1 MKNGGVWR
9 RLAGSLL
16 GTRQIHLCGAV
27 RNKKG
32 ERTMKKCLTP
42 EERKEK
48 QVAIKYLYRELYER
62 LECLDYKPDSLCNA
76 YLTIIESMQNQIN
89 KRDIIKETH
98 DFIDSRKIG
107 IETMMQ
113 AFSFFSGM
121 TQDEKNQM
129 MKAYKNGEFDGHKDQ
144 NS

>member
-1 MKNGGVWR
+1 
-9 RLAGSLL
+9 
-16 GTRQIHLCGAV
+16 
-27 RNKKG
+27 
-32 ERTMKKCLTP
+32 MKKCLTP

-62 LECLDYKPDSLCNA
+62 LECLDYNPDSLCNA
-76 YLTIIESMQNQIN
+76 YLAIIESMQNQLGE
-89 KRDIIKETH
+89 RDIVKETH
-98 DFIDSRKIG
+98 DFLDSGKIVV
-107 IETMMQ
+107 ETLMQ

-129 MKAYKNGEFDGHKDQ
+129 IKAYKSGEFDRHKDQ